1 MSKNRDFFD
10 KPIFTIP
17 NYLLWILQGGIY
29 FFITNILLVLF
40 ITVTTINPDSFSLIL
55 LFISLIPL
63 GPSLSA
69 LSACN
74 SEIIREKSISFSSYF
89 FKSYKDNFLSTLKL
103 WLIILSLFL
112 LMFIDFQ
119 YFLLNMSKYGI
130 HIIFEILSVYLF
142 LLTLYAIPLNSR
154 FELKIKDVFILSSFN
169 IIKKLPI
176 TIFKAAI
183 LVGSIYLISK
193 VNSLLIIVLP
203 GLISFVFSYY
213 DNLIFQSIENTTK
226 LA

>member
-55 LFISLIPL
+55 LFISLLPL

-130 HIIFEILSVYLF
+130 HIIFEILSVYLL

-154 FELKIKDVFILSSFN
+154 FELKIKDVFILSSFY